1 MKLVTFLPVD
11 SKPKQSIAKEHHE
24 SNKAK
29 STISSSVTNPVDF
42 QQLLNAGLVQDSP
55 KSKEMQNKLH
65 SSIIPNEKVDAIPA
79 EVVNAK
85 HTEKHSIRN
94 MEHQQQGS
102 VSEVNHTKK
111 KFDPT
116 AATSQQLAGAMAVSQ
131 PNHIIANPSK
141 TNHHS
146 DKSSL
151 LVEPV
156 QADNTTKASLINN
169 KVNEHIKSDTLNQP
183 RNIELPVQASKI
195 NVENRK
201 LQATVN
207 VAETVRSAPIAQKQE
222 STPQS
227 LRVKSQVPATQ
238 PPQPQHVLAANVA
251 KVLNTGEA
259 KVVQNAPIAQKQES
273 MPQSVRVKSQVPAT
287 QPPQPQHVQAANVAK
302 VLNAGEAKVVQ
313 NAQNIPMT
321 PIINEVIYGD
331 TSNATNKPSNNKV
344 KLVPNSSANP
354 TKAQNKYNAML
365 NLQTINSS
373 QAIIR
378 GKSLLTSR
386 VFFSKNTNKNSSP
399 NSTATPPATNLMNQ
413 TMINFLVNN
422 HFGSQSSDTGKQGQS
437 SITNSNV
444 TTNPFTMPFIDSS
457 NLQTLNSDLSKWVI
471 AQSSRLSFVGAS
483 SIVMTLVPEHLGKVK
498 LTVKNDKNGHL
509 QVKLAASN
517 TEALNLLTN
526 NAQTLQQQLEANGFG
541 SVTINFGMDQQANQ
555 GALSDGNNAG
565 TVMNES
571 NAAKP
576 INDSLLVQ
584 AGKNYSLQDLHQGFI
599 AEA

>member
-1 MKLVTFLPVD
+1 MTFLPVD

-238 PPQPQHVLAANVA
+238 PPQPQHV
-251 KVLNTGEA
+251 
-259 KVVQNAPIAQKQES
+259 
-273 MPQSVRVKSQVPAT
+273 
-287 QPPQPQHVQAANVAK
+287 QAANVAK

-386 VFFSKNTNKNSSP
+386 VFFSKNANKNSSP

-422 HFGSQSSDTGKQGQS
+422 HFGSQSSDIGKQGQS

>member
-251 KVLNTGEA
+251 KVLNT
-259 KVVQNAPIAQKQES
+259 
-273 MPQSVRVKSQVPAT
+273 
-287 QPPQPQHVQAANVAK
+287 
-302 VLNAGEAKVVQ
+302 GEAKVVQ